1 VVSQD
6 NALKGIA
13 VIGMA
18 GRFPGAKNVDQFWH
32 NLCNGVESI
41 SFFSNDELI
50 NSGVDPAV
58 LSDRNYVKARAVLDD
73 IDMLDAAF
81 FGFTPK
87 EAAITDPQ
95 HRLFLECAWEALE
108 NAGYDP
114 KDDKELTGIYAGTSL
129 SSYLIYN
136 LLSHPELNKLDS
148 LSMAIG
154 NEKDYL
160 PTRVSYKLNL
170 KGPSIGVNTAC
181 STSLVAVHLACRGLL
196 SYQCDKALAGGVT
209 IETPH
214 KEGYFYTEGGITS
227 PDGHCRAFDA
237 KAKGCPSGNGVGI
250 VVLKR
255 LEDALVDGD
264 RIYAVIKGSA
274 INNDGSEKVSF
285 TAPSVAGQ
293 AEVIAEAQAIAGFEP
308 ETFTY
313 IEAHG
318 TGTALGD
325 PIEIRALKKAFS
337 TNNNKKNF
345 CAIGSVKTN
354 VSHLNVASGV
364 TGLIK
369 TALALKHKQ
378 IPPSLYFEAPNP
390 EIDFANSPFYVNTQ
404 LCEWETNGIPRRAGV
419 SSFGLGGTNAHVV
432 LEEAL
437 IGEQRVGEQHRKY
450 ELLVLSTKT
459 ESALETATANLI
471 NHLQQH
477 PELNLADV
485 AYTLQVGRH
494 PFTHRRT
501 VVCQDIPDAIIA
513 LQSPQRVLTNT
524 QETNQRPIAFMF
536 TGLGT
541 QYIDMAEELYQVEP
555 IFREHLDRCF
565 ALFQPLL
572 GIDLKQV
579 IYPPSSASNP
589 AATKEKIGINLR
601 QMLGRDPQPIDP
613 ATEKLNQTYLTQPAL
628 FAVEYALAQLWM
640 SWGIRPAA
648 MIGYSIGEY
657 VAATLAG
664 VLSLEDAIALVA
676 ARAQMIQK
684 LPGGA
689 MLAVPLTEQQ
699 VQPYLN
705 ENLSLSAVN
714 GAFQCVLAGTTQA
727 VEELSREL
735 NAKGLACRQL
745 QTSHAFHSFMMGA
758 IADSFTQLV
767 QTINLQPPQIP
778 YLSNVTGTWIT
789 TEQAT
794 NPSYW
799 TQHLCQPVRFADG
812 LQQLWKQHSP
822 ILLEVGAGQAL
833 SSLARQCLDNIAGDN
848 LVVLSSLRYAYE
860 QQSDIA
866 FILNTLGQLWLEGV
880 KIDWSGFH
888 THERRYRLPLPTY
901 PFERQRYWIEP
912 QKLSPVQITPQT
924 PSSSGLWQSLVE
936 ASQLQASIGAANF
949 DEQIFHE
956 KKEWRDR
963 LCIAYI
969 HLALSQLGAFS
980 HRDKK
985 YSLEELLEECQII
998 PPYKELLSRWLE
1010 ILVEQGKLNQ
1020 EQELFTNLS
1029 PISAEFVN
1037 QLLVEVKAKWRDTPQ
1052 QIDLL
1057 QLYGE
1062 NMVALLTG
1070 EKEPLE
1076 FHVSTLLK
1084 EGEFSVQELPEDR
1097 YYNSI
1102 MRVCL
1107 EQVLKALPSDIN
1119 LRILEIGG
1127 GTGTGTADLLPIL
1140 PPQRT
1145 KYTFTDVGS
1154 FFLNTA
1160 KKKFSDYPF
1169 VEYQL
1174 LDLERSPQ
1182 EQGYSSYSFD
1192 VIVAFQVLHVA
1203 KNIGQT
1209 LDRLRSLLA
1218 PGGLLLFWET
1228 TQPRLEFEFIDA
1240 LLMNPIED
1248 SQNDRNMCNPFLS
1261 KEKWEKELK
1270 SHGFEQVIGFSEFAP
1285 FTDHV
1290 ILAQATASAAFTEK
1304 NTVHKANLSTHHSRP
1319 NLKNAYAPPTNELEQ
1334 KLVEV
1339 YQELLGIEQIG
1350 IHDSFFALGGDS
1362 LTGTVLIS
1370 QLRTIFQIELPV
1382 RLLFEAPT
1390 IAEFALVIEEI
1401 FIEELEEAS
1410 DLESTTTSDMQLSK

>member
-1 VVSQD
+1 MVSQD
-6 NALKGIA
+6 IDLKGIA

-50 NSGVDPAV
+50 NSGVEPAV
-58 LSDRNYVKARAVLDD
+58 LDDPYYVKARAVVDE
-73 IDMLDAAF
+73 IEMLDAAF

-108 NAGYDP
+108 NAGYNP
-114 KDDKELTGIYAGTSL
+114 KDDKELTGIYAGTSI
-129 SSYLIYN
+129 SSYLIHN
-136 LLSHPELNKLDS
+136 LLSHPDLRTLDS
-148 LSMAIG
+148 LSMTIG

-160 PTRVSYKLNL
+160 ATRVSYKLNL
-170 KGPSIGVNTAC
+170 KGPSVSVNTAC

-209 IETPH
+209 IEIPH
-214 KEGYFYTEGGITS
+214 KEGYFYQEGGITS

-255 LEDALVDGD
+255 LEDAVADGD

-274 INNDGSEKVSF
+274 INNDGSDKVSF

-325 PIEIRALKKAFS
+325 PIEFRALKKAFS
-337 TNNNKKNF
+337 TNKKNF

-369 TALALKHKQ
+369 TVLALQHKQ
-378 IPPSLYFEAPNP
+378 IPPSLHFEAPNP

-404 LCEWETNGIPRRAGV
+404 LSKWETNGIPRRAGV

-432 LEEAL
+432 LEEAPVQVKSQKSK
-437 IGEQRVGEQHRKY
+437 GKSKY
-450 ELLVLSTKT
+450 LLCLSAKT
-459 ESALETATANLI
+459 ESALETATANLV

-477 PELNLADV
+477 PEQNLADV

-494 PFTHRRT
+494 PFTHRRA
-501 VVCQDIPDAIIA
+501 VVCQDISDAIIA
-513 LQSPQRVLTNT
+513 LQNPKRVLTNI
-524 QETNQRPIAFMF
+524 QEANQRPITFMF

-541 QYIDMAEELYQVEP
+541 QYINMALELYQLEP
-555 IFREHLDRCF
+555 TFREHLDRCF

-572 GIDLKQV
+572 GADLKQV
-579 IYPPSSASNP
+579 IYPPNKPVESQ
-589 AATKEKIGINLR
+589 EKPSINLR
-601 QMLGRDPQPIDP
+601 QMLGRDTQPIDS
-613 ATEKLNQTYLTQPAL
+613 ATEKLNQTYLTQPTL

-640 SWGIRPAA
+640 SWGIHPVA

-714 GAFQCVLAGTTQA
+714 GASQCVVAGTIQA
-727 VEELSREL
+727 VEELSQEL
-735 NAKGLACRQL
+735 RAKGLACRQL
-745 QTSHAFHSFMMGA
+745 QTSHAFHSFMMEA

-789 TEQAT
+789 TAQAT

-812 LQQLWKQHSP
+812 LQQLWQQHNP

-833 SSLARQCLDNIAGDN
+833 SSLAKQCLDNIAGDD
-848 LVVLSSLRYAYE
+848 LVVLSSLRYVYE
-860 QQSDIA
+860 KQSDIA

-880 KIDWSGFH
+880 KIDWTGFH
-888 THERRYRLPLPTY
+888 SHERRYRLPLPTY

-912 QKLSPVQITPQT
+912 QKLSPVEITSQPKST
-924 PSSSGLWQSLVE
+924 SRLWQSLVE
-936 ASQLQASIGAANF
+936 VGQRQASMSVANF
-949 DEQIFHE
+949 DEQIFQE
-956 KKEWRDR
+956 KREWCDR

-969 HLALSQLGAFS
+969 HLAISQLGVFQN
-980 HRDKK
+980 RDRK
-985 YSLEELLEECQII
+985 YSLEELFAESKII
-998 PPYKELLSRWLE
+998 PPYKELLNRWLK

-1020 EQELFTNLS
+1020 EQELFSNLS

-1037 QLLVEVKAKWRDTPQ
+1037 QLLIEVKAKWRDTPQ
-1052 QIDLL
+1052 PIELL

-1084 EGEFSVQELPEDR
+1084 EGEFSVQQLPEDL

-1107 EQVLKALPSDIN
+1107 EQALNVLPSDIN

-1127 GTGTGTADLLPIL
+1127 GTGTGTAELLPML

-1160 KKKFSDYPF
+1160 KKKFSDYSF
-1169 VEYQL
+1169 VEYEL
-1174 LDLERSPQ
+1174 LDIERSPQ

-1192 VIVAFQVLHVA
+1192 VIVAFQVLHVS
-1203 KNIGQT
+1203 KNIGET
-1209 LDRLRSLLA
+1209 LERLRSLLA
-1218 PGGLLLFWET
+1218 PGGLLLLWET

-1248 SQNDRNMCNPFLS
+1248 AQGDRNMCNPFLS
-1261 KEKWEKELK
+1261 QKKWEQELK
-1270 SHGFEQVIGFSEFAP
+1270 YHGFEKMIAFSEFAP
-1285 FTDHV
+1285 FTDHI
-1290 ILAQATASAAFTEK
+1290 ILAQATASAAFTDK
-1304 NTVHKANLSTHHSRP
+1304 NTVTQTNLTTHHSRP
-1319 NLKNAYAPPTNELEQ
+1319 KLKNAYAPPTNELEQ

-1339 YQELLGIEQIG
+1339 YQEFLGMEQIG

-1370 QLRTIFQIELPV
+1370 QLRTIFQIDLPV

-1401 FIEELEEAS
+1401 LIEELEE
-1410 DLESTTTSDMQLSK
+1410 LEETSDMQLSN

>member
-1 VVSQD
+1 
-6 NALKGIA
+6 
-13 VIGMA
+13 
-18 GRFPGAKNVDQFWH
+18 
-32 NLCNGVESI
+32 
-41 SFFSNDELI
+41 
-50 NSGVDPAV
+50 
-58 LSDRNYVKARAVLDD
+58 
-73 IDMLDAAF
+73 
-81 FGFTPK
+81 
-87 EAAITDPQ
+87 
-95 HRLFLECAWEALE
+95 
-108 NAGYDP
+108 
-114 KDDKELTGIYAGTSL
+114 
-129 SSYLIYN
+129 
-136 LLSHPELNKLDS
+136 
-148 LSMAIG
+148 
-154 NEKDYL
+154 
-160 PTRVSYKLNL
+160 
-170 KGPSIGVNTAC
+170 
-181 STSLVAVHLACRGLL
+181 
-196 SYQCDKALAGGVT
+196 
-209 IETPH
+209 
-214 KEGYFYTEGGITS
+214 
-227 PDGHCRAFDA
+227 
-237 KAKGCPSGNGVGI
+237 
-250 VVLKR
+250 
-255 LEDALVDGD
+255 
-264 RIYAVIKGSA
+264 
-274 INNDGSEKVSF
+274 
-285 TAPSVAGQ
+285 
-293 AEVIAEAQAIAGFEP
+293 
-308 ETFTY
+308 
-313 IEAHG
+313 
-318 TGTALGD
+318 
-325 PIEIRALKKAFS
+325 
-337 TNNNKKNF
+337 
-345 CAIGSVKTN
+345 
-354 VSHLNVASGV
+354 VSHLNTAAGV

-369 TALALKHKQ
+369 TALALKYQQ
-378 IPPSLYFEAPNP
+378 IPPSLHFEEPNP

-404 LCEWETNGIPRRAGV
+404 LRKWEINGTPRRAGV

-432 LEEAL
+432 LEEAPVQVKSQKSK
-437 IGEQRVGEQHRKY
+437 GKSKY
-450 ELLVLSTKT
+450 LLCLSAKT
-459 ESALETATANLI
+459 ESALETATANLV

-541 QYIDMAEELYQVEP
+541 QYINMAGELYQIEP
-555 IFREHLDRCF
+555 TFREHLDRCF

-572 GIDLKQV
+572 GVDLKQV

-589 AATKEKIGINLR
+589 ARTPKTGINLR
-601 QMLGRDPQPIDP
+601 QMLGRDTQPIDP

-640 SWGIRPAA
+640 SWRIRPVA

-689 MLAVPLTEQQ
+689 MLAVPLSEQQ

-714 GAFQCVLAGTTQA
+714 GAFQCVVAGTTQA

-735 NAKGLACRQL
+735 SAKGLACRQL
-745 QTSHAFHSFMMGA
+745 QTSHAFHSFMMEA

-799 TQHLCQPVRFADG
+799 TEHMCQPVRFADG

-833 SSLARQCLDNIAGDN
+833 SSLARQCLDNIAGDD

-860 QQSDIA
+860 QQSDIV

-880 KIDWSGFH
+880 KIDWSEFH

-901 PFERQRYWIEP
+901 PFERQRYWIEA

-924 PSSSGLWQSLVE
+924 PSTSGFWQSLVE
-936 ASQLQASIGAANF
+936 VGQLQASIGAANF
-949 DEQIFHE
+949 DEQIFQE

-969 HLALSQLGAFS
+969 HLAISQLGAFS
-980 HRDKK
+980 HPDKK
-985 YSLEELLEECQII
+985 YSLEELFEQCQIVS
-998 PPYKELLSRWLE
+998 PYKELLSRWLE
-1010 ILVEQGKLNQ
+1010 ILVEQGKLNR
-1020 EQELFTNLS
+1020 EQKLFTNLS
-1029 PISAEFVN
+1029 PISADFVKH
-1037 QLLVEVKAKWRDTPQ
+1037 LLVEVKAKWRDTPQ

-1084 EGEFSVQELPEDR
+1084 EGEFSVQQLPENQ

-1102 MRVCL
+1102 MQICL
-1107 EQVLKALPSDIN
+1107 ERLLKALPSDIN

-1127 GTGTGTADLLPIL
+1127 GTATGTTELLPML

-1169 VEYQL
+1169 VKYEL
-1174 LDLERSPQ
+1174 LDIERSPQ

-1192 VIVAFQVLHVA
+1192 VIVAFQVLHVSR
-1203 KNIGQT
+1203 NIGET
-1209 LDRLRSLLA
+1209 LERLRSLLA

-1228 TQPRLEFEFIDA
+1228 TQPRLEFE
-1240 LLMNPIED
+1240 
-1248 SQNDRNMCNPFLS
+1248 
-1261 KEKWEKELK
+1261 
-1270 SHGFEQVIGFSEFAP
+1270 
-1285 FTDHV
+1285 
-1290 ILAQATASAAFTEK
+1290 
-1304 NTVHKANLSTHHSRP
+1304 
-1319 NLKNAYAPPTNELEQ
+1319 
-1334 KLVEV
+1334 
-1339 YQELLGIEQIG
+1339 
-1350 IHDSFFALGGDS
+1350 
-1362 LTGTVLIS
+1362 
-1370 QLRTIFQIELPV
+1370 
-1382 RLLFEAPT
+1382 
-1390 IAEFALVIEEI
+1390 
-1401 FIEELEEAS
+1401 
-1410 DLESTTTSDMQLSK
+1410 

>member
-1 VVSQD
+1 MD
-6 NALKGIA
+6 NRLKGIA
-13 VIGMA
+13 IIGMA
-18 GRFPGAKNVDQFWH
+18 GRFPGAKNVAQFWQ

-41 SFFSNDELI
+41 SFFSDAELLA
-50 NSGVDPAV
+50 SGVDPV
-58 LSDRNYVKARAVLDD
+58 DLRDPSYVKAGFILDD
-73 IDMLDAAF
+73 IEMFDAAF
-81 FGFTPK
+81 FGYSPR
-87 EAAITDPQ
+87 EAEVIDPQ
-95 HRLFLECAWEALE
+95 QRIFLECAWEALE

-114 KDDKELTGIYAGTSL
+114 KVENNLTAVYAGGNL
-129 SSYLIYN
+129 STYLFHN
-136 LLSHPELNKLDS
+136 LASHPDLLKSLNLPIT
-148 LSMAIG
+148 LG
-154 NEKDYL
+154 NDKDFI

-170 KGPSIGVNTAC
+170 KGPSVSVGCAC
-181 STSLVAVHLACRGLL
+181 STSLVAVHLACKGLL
-196 SYQCDKALAGGVT
+196 SYQCDMALAGGIAIQVPQ
-209 IETPH
+209 I
-214 KEGYFYTEGGITS
+214 EGYLYQADGMAS
-227 PDGHCRAFDA
+227 PDAHTRAFDA
-237 KAKGCPSGNGVGI
+237 KASGGPFGRGAGI

-255 LEDALVDGD
+255 LEDAVADGD
-264 RIYAVIKGSA
+264 YIYGVIKGSA
-274 INNDGSEKVSF
+274 INNDGAEKVSF

-293 AEVIAEAQAIAGFEP
+293 AEVIAEAQAIADFDP
-308 ETFTY
+308 ETITY
-313 IEAHG
+313 IETHG
-318 TGTALGD
+318 SGTPLGD
-325 PIEIRALKKAFS
+325 PIEIRALEKVFCAK
-337 TNNNKKNF
+337 THQKNY
-345 CAIGSVKTN
+345 CAIGSVKPN
-354 VSHLNVASGV
+354 VSHLNTAAGV

-369 TALALKHKQ
+369 TALAIKYQQ
-378 IPPSLYFEAPNP
+378 IPPSLHFEAPNP

-404 LCEWETNGIPRRAGV
+404 LSEWETNGTPRRAGV

-432 LEEAL
+432 LEEAPFL
-437 IGEQRVGEQHRKY
+437 EQGCASTSLSASKERGRKH
-450 ELLVLSTKT
+450 ELLLLSAKT
-459 ESALETATANLI
+459 ESALETATANLV

-477 PELNLADV
+477 PEQNLADV

-494 PFTHRRT
+494 LFTHRRA
-501 VVCQDIPDAIIA
+501 VVCQDISDAIIA
-513 LQSPQRVLTNT
+513 LQNPKRVLTNI
-524 QETNQRPIAFMF
+524 QEANQRPIAFMF

-541 QYIDMAEELYQVEP
+541 QYINMALELYQLEP
-555 IFREHLDRCF
+555 TFREHLDRCF

-572 GIDLKQV
+572 GVDLKQV
-579 IYPPSSASNP
+579 IYPPNQP
-589 AATKEKIGINLR
+589 VDNQEKPGINLR
-601 QMLGRDPQPIDP
+601 QMLGRDTQPIDP

-640 SWGIRPAA
+640 SWGVRPVA

-676 ARAQMIQK
+676 ARALMIQK

-714 GAFQCVLAGTTQA
+714 GASQCVVAGTIQA
-727 VEELSREL
+727 VEELSQEL
-735 NAKGLACRQL
+735 RAKGLACRQL

-767 QTINLQPPQIP
+767 KTINLQPPQIL

-789 TEQAT
+789 AAQAT

-812 LQQLWKQHSP
+812 LQQLWKQHNP
-822 ILLEVGAGQAL
+822 IFLEVGAGQAL
-833 SSLARQCLDNIAGDN
+833 SSLAKQCLDNIAGDD

-888 THERRYRLPLPTY
+888 SHERRYRLPLPTY

-912 QKLSPVQITPQT
+912 QKLSPVEITSQPKST
-924 PSSSGLWQSLVE
+924 SRLWQSLVE
-936 ASQLQASIGAANF
+936 VGKRQASMGVANF
-949 DEQIFHE
+949 DEQIFQE
-956 KKEWRDR
+956 KREWCDR

-969 HLALSQLGAFS
+969 HLAISQLGVFQN
-980 HRDKK
+980 RDRK
-985 YSLEELLEECQII
+985 YSLEELFAESKII
-998 PPYKELLSRWLE
+998 PPYKELLNRWLE

-1020 EQELFTNLS
+1020 EQELFANLS

-1037 QLLVEVKAKWRDTPQ
+1037 QLLIEVKAKWRDTPQ
-1052 QIDLL
+1052 PIELL

-1062 NMVALLTG
+1062 NMVALLIG

-1084 EGEFSVQELPEDR
+1084 EGEFSVQQLPEDL

-1107 EQVLKALPSDIN
+1107 EQALNVLPSDVN

-1127 GTGTGTADLLPIL
+1127 GTGTGTAELLPML

-1169 VEYQL
+1169 VKYEL
-1174 LDLERSPQ
+1174 LDIERSPQ

-1192 VIVAFQVLHVA
+1192 VIVAFQVLHVS
-1203 KNIGQT
+1203 KNIGET
-1209 LDRLRSLLA
+1209 LERLRSLLA
-1218 PGGLLLFWET
+1218 PGGLLLLWET

-1248 SQNDRNMCNPFLS
+1248 AQGDRNMCNPFLS
-1261 KEKWEKELK
+1261 QEKWEQELK
-1270 SHGFEQVIGFSEFAP
+1270 SHGFEQVIAFSEFAP
-1285 FTDHV
+1285 FTDHI
-1290 ILAQATASAAFTEK
+1290 ILAQATASAAFTDK
-1304 NTVHKANLSTHHSRP
+1304 NTVTQTNLTTHHSRP
-1319 NLKNAYAPPTNELEQ
+1319 KLKNAYAPPTNELEQ

-1339 YQELLGIEQIG
+1339 YQEFLGIEQIG

-1370 QLRTIFQIELPV
+1370 QLRTIFQIDLPV

-1390 IAEFALVIEEI
+1390 IAEFVLVIEEI
-1401 FIEELEEAS
+1401 LIEELEE
-1410 DLESTTTSDMQLSK
+1410 LEETSDMQLSN

>member
-1 VVSQD
+1 MD
-6 NALKGIA
+6 NRLKGIA
-13 VIGMA
+13 IIGMA
-18 GRFPGAKNVDQFWH
+18 GRFPGAKNVAQFWQ

-41 SFFSNDELI
+41 SFFSDAELLA
-50 NSGVDPAV
+50 SGVDPV
-58 LSDRNYVKARAVLDD
+58 DLRDPSYVKAGFILDD
-73 IDMLDAAF
+73 IEMFDAAF
-81 FGFTPK
+81 FGYSPR
-87 EAAITDPQ
+87 EAEVIDPQ
-95 HRLFLECAWEALE
+95 QRIFLECAWEALE

-114 KDDKELTGIYAGTSL
+114 KVENNLTALYAGGNL
-129 SSYLIYN
+129 STYLFHN
-136 LLSHPELNKLDS
+136 LASHPDLLKSLNLPIT
-148 LSMAIG
+148 LG
-154 NEKDYL
+154 NDKDFI

-170 KGPSIGVNTAC
+170 KGPSVSVGCAC
-181 STSLVAVHLACRGLL
+181 STSLVAVHLACKGLL
-196 SYQCDKALAGGVT
+196 SYQCDMALAGGIAIQVPQ
-209 IETPH
+209 I
-214 KEGYFYTEGGITS
+214 EGYLYQANGMAS
-227 PDGHCRAFDA
+227 PDAHTRTFDA
-237 KAKGCPSGNGVGI
+237 KAAGGPFGRGAGI

-255 LEDALVDGD
+255 LEDAVADGD
-264 RIYAVIKGSA
+264 YIYGVIKGSA
-274 INNDGSEKVSF
+274 INNDGAEKVSF

-293 AEVIAEAQAIAGFEP
+293 AEVIAEAQAIADFDP
-308 ETFTY
+308 ETITY
-313 IEAHG
+313 IETHG
-318 TGTALGD
+318 SGTPLGD
-325 PIEIRALKKAFS
+325 PIEIRALEKVFRAKNHKKS
-337 TNNNKKNF
+337 F
-345 CAIGSVKTN
+345 CAIGSVKPN
-354 VSHLNVASGV
+354 VSHLNTAAGV

-369 TALALKHKQ
+369 TALALKYQQ

-437 IGEQRVGEQHRKY
+437 VGEQRVGEQQRKY
-450 ELLVLSTKT
+450 ELLVLSAKT
-459 ESALETATANLI
+459 ESALETATANLV

-501 VVCQDIPDAIIA
+501 VVCQDIPDAMIA

-541 QYIDMAEELYQVEP
+541 QYINMAGELYQVEP
-555 IFREHLDRCF
+555 TFREHLDRCF
-565 ALFQPLL
+565 ALFQPFL
-572 GIDLKQV
+572 GVDLKQI
-579 IYPPSSASNP
+579 IYPASSASNP
-589 AATKEKIGINLR
+589 AATNGKTSINLR
-601 QMLGRDPQPIDP
+601 QMLGRDTQPIDP
-613 ATEKLNQTYLTQPAL
+613 ATEKLNQTYFTQPAL

-640 SWGIRPAA
+640 SWGIRPVA

-735 NAKGLACRQL
+735 SAKGLACRQL
-745 QTSHAFHSFMMGA
+745 QTSHAFHSFMMEA

-789 TEQAT
+789 AEQAT

-799 TQHLCQPVRFADG
+799 TEHMCQPVRFADG
-812 LQQLWKQHSP
+812 LQQLWKKHSP

-833 SSLARQCLDNIAGDN
+833 SSLARQCLDNIAGDD
-848 LVVLSSLRYAYE
+848 LVVLCSLRYAYE

-880 KIDWSGFH
+880 KIDWSEFH

-901 PFERQRYWIEP
+901 PFERQRYWIEA

-924 PSSSGLWQSLVE
+924 PSTSGLWQSLVE
-936 ASQLQASIGAANF
+936 VGQLQASVGAAKF
-949 DEQIFHE
+949 DEQIFQE

-969 HLALSQLGAFS
+969 HLAISQLGAFS
-980 HRDKK
+980 NYDKK
-985 YSLEELLEECQII
+985 YSLEELMEESKII
-998 PPYKELLSRWLE
+998 PPYKELLNRWLE
-1010 ILVEQGKLNQ
+1010 ILVEQGKLSQ
-1020 EQELFTNLS
+1020 KQELFANLL
-1029 PISAEFVN
+1029 PISAECVN

-1052 QIDLL
+1052 QIELL

-1084 EGEFSVQELPEDR
+1084 EGEFSVQQLPEDQ

-1107 EQVLKALPSDIN
+1107 EQVLKVLPSDVN

-1127 GTGTGTADLLPIL
+1127 GSGTGTAELLPML
-1140 PPQRT
+1140 QPLRT

-1169 VEYQL
+1169 VEYEL
-1174 LDLERSPQ
+1174 LDIERSPQ

-1192 VIVAFQVLHVA
+1192 VIVAFQVLHVS
-1203 KNIGQT
+1203 KNIGET
-1209 LDRLRSLLA
+1209 LERLRCLLA

-1248 SQNDRNMCNPFLS
+1248 AQGKRNMCNPFLS
-1261 KEKWEKELK
+1261 KEKWEQELK
-1270 SHGFEQVIGFSEFAP
+1270 SHGFEQVIAFSEFAP
-1285 FTDHV
+1285 FTDHI
-1290 ILAQATASAAFTEK
+1290 ILAQTTTSAAFTDK
-1304 NTVHKANLSTHHSRP
+1304 NTVPNVNTSTTHSRP
-1319 NLKNAYAPPTNELEQ
+1319 KLKNAYAPPTNDLEQ

-1339 YQELLGIEQIG
+1339 YQEFLGIEQIG
-1350 IHDSFFALGGDS
+1350 IDDSFFALGGDS

-1370 QLRTIFQIELPV
+1370 QLRTIFQIDLPV

-1401 FIEELEEAS
+1401 LIEELEE
-1410 DLESTTTSDMQLSK
+1410 LEETSDMQLSN

>member
-1 VVSQD
+1 MD
-6 NALKGIA
+6 LKGIA

-18 GRFPGAKNVDQFWH
+18 GRFPGAKNVDRFWH

-50 NSGVDPAV
+50 DAGVDPAV
-58 LSDRNYVKARAVLDD
+58 LENPYYVKARAVVDD
-73 IDMLDAAF
+73 IEMLDAAF

-114 KDDKELTGIYAGTSL
+114 KNDKELTGIYAGSSI
-129 SSYLIYN
+129 SSYLIHN
-136 LLSHPELNKLDS
+136 LLSHPDLRTLDS

-170 KGPSIGVNTAC
+170 QGPSVSVNTAC

-209 IETPH
+209 IEIPH
-214 KEGYFYTEGGITS
+214 QTGYFYQEGGITS

-255 LEDALVDGD
+255 LEDAVADGD

-274 INNDGSEKVSF
+274 INNDGADKVSF
-285 TAPSVAGQ
+285 TAPSVNGQ
-293 AEVIAEAQAIAGFEP
+293 AEVIAEAQAIAGFEA

-325 PIEIRALKKAFS
+325 PIEFRALNKAFS
-337 TNNNKKNF
+337 TSKNKRNF

-369 TALALKHKQ
+369 TVLALQHKQ
-378 IPPSLYFEAPNP
+378 IPPSLHFEAPNP
-390 EIDFANSPFYVNTQ
+390 EMDFANSPFYVNTQ
-404 LCEWETNGIPRRAGV
+404 HCEWETNGTPRRAGV

-432 LEEAL
+432 LEEAPL
-437 IGEQRVGEQHRKY
+437 LVQGEQGRKSQ
-450 ELLVLSTKT
+450 LLVISAKT
-459 ESALETATANLI
+459 ESALETATANLV

-477 PELNLADV
+477 LELNLADV

-494 PFTHRRT
+494 GFNHRRA

-513 LQSPQRVLTNT
+513 LQSPQILTNT
-524 QETNQRPIAFMF
+524 QNTNQSPIAFMF

-541 QYIDMAEELYQVEP
+541 QYINMAGELYQVP
-555 IFREHLDRCF
+555 TFREHLDLCF

-572 GIDLKQV
+572 GVDLKQV
-579 IYPPSSASNP
+579 IYPPNQP
-589 AATKEKIGINLR
+589 AETQEKPAINLR
-601 QMLGRDPQPIDP
+601 QMLGRDSQTPDDRV
-613 ATEKLNQTYLTQPAL
+613 TEKLNQTYLTQPAL
-628 FAVEYALAQLWM
+628 FAVEYALAQLWL
-640 SWGIRPAA
+640 SWGVRPVA

-699 VQPYLN
+699 VQPYLH

-727 VEELSREL
+727 VEELSRDLSER
-735 NAKGLACRQL
+735 GLACRQL
-745 QTSHAFHSFMMGA
+745 QTSHAFHSFMMEA

-789 TEQAT
+789 AEQAT

-799 TQHLCQPVRFADG
+799 TQHMCQPVRFADG
-812 LQQLWKQHSP
+812 LEQLWKQHSP

-833 SSLARQCLDNIAGDN
+833 SSLARQCLDRIAGDD

-888 THERRYRLPLPTY
+888 NHERRYRLALPTY
-901 PFERQRYWIEP
+901 PFERQRYWIEA
-912 QKLSPVQITPQT
+912 QKLSAEITTQPKST
-924 PSSSGLWQSLVE
+924 SGLWQSLVE
-936 ASQLQASIGAANF
+936 VGQRQANIGAANF
-949 DEQIFHE
+949 DEQIFQE
-956 KKEWRDR
+956 KRAWCDR

-969 HLALSQLGAFS
+969 HLAVSQLGAFS
-980 HRDKK
+980 HPDCK
-985 YSLEELLEECQII
+985 YSLEELLAECRII

-1010 ILVEQGKLNQ
+1010 ILVEQGKLSH
-1020 EQELFTNLS
+1020 EQGLFANLL
-1029 PISAEFVN
+1029 PISGDFVN
-1037 QLLVEVKAKWRDTPQ
+1037 QLLVEVQARWRDTPQ
-1052 QIDLL
+1052 QIELL

-1084 EGEFSVQELPEDR
+1084 AGEFSVQQLPEDL

-1107 EQVLKALPSDIN
+1107 EKVLKVLPSDVN
-1119 LRILEIGG
+1119 LRILEIGA
-1127 GTGTGTADLLPIL
+1127 GTGTGTAELLPIL
-1140 PPQRT
+1140 PLQRT
-1145 KYTFTDVGS
+1145 KYTFTDVSS

-1169 VEYQL
+1169 VEYEL
-1174 LDLERSPQ
+1174 LDIERSPQ
-1182 EQGYSSYSFD
+1182 EQGYASYSFD
-1192 VIVAFQVLHVA
+1192 IIVAFQVLHVP
-1203 KNIGQT
+1203 KNIGET
-1209 LDRLRSLLA
+1209 LERLRSLLA
-1218 PGGLLLFWET
+1218 PGGLLLIWET
-1228 TQPRLEFEFIDA
+1228 TQPRMEFEFIDA

-1248 SQNDRNMCNPFLS
+1248 LQGDRNMCNPFLS
-1261 KEKWEKELK
+1261 KEKWEQELT
-1270 SHGFEQVIGFSEFAP
+1270 SHGFEQVTAFSEFAP
-1285 FTDHV
+1285 FTDHI
-1290 ILAQATASAAFTEK
+1290 ILAQATASAAFTQK
-1304 NTVHKANLSTHHSRP
+1304 NTAPKANLATNHSRP
-1319 NLKNAYAPPTNELEQ
+1319 KLKNAYAPPTNDLEQ

-1339 YQELLGIEQIG
+1339 YQEFLGIEQIG

-1370 QLRTIFQIELPV
+1370 QLRTIFQIDLPV
-1382 RLLFEAPT
+1382 RFLFEAPT

-1401 FIEELEEAS
+1401 LIAELEEIS
-1410 DLESTTTSDMQLSK
+1410 DLESTNISDMQLSS